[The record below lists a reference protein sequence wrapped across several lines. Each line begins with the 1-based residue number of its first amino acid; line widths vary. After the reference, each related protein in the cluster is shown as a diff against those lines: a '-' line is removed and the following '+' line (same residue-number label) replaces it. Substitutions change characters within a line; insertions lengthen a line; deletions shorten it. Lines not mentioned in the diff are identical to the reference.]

1 MLKPSKPAAPQNMPQ
16 VQTAKEAG
24 QKRQQ
29 GSDEGLQPMPKKQK
43 TVYKALSSSSTEAS
57 SFSEQ
62 SQPVDSIRPAQL
74 DLPKAPAKQ
83 DRRVSASAQ
92 KENQPL
98 NKLRSQPPRHAAS
111 IYATRHASASASGP
125 AKASRSNKTPD
136 ATPNGASAPVQKPT
150 NKREPAG
157 HPQTY
162 SRRRPAHVPPHHD
175 VPVHSQKQRA
185 GSQVLQSKAIAPVVS
200 APSAENSLPRHRTTA
215 KSEAARQ
222 SSRAFD
228 ALLTAMLSQDE
239 ATDFP
244 ILPAKTATAMPN
256 TATAN
261 SNAMGQDD
269 APCVTAASH
278 GVIPVAADTVLGSH
292 KLEIGHSQAAAQA
305 KAIRRQ
311 QPRRT
316 SVQAPENKQGLG
328 AGLFS
333 TQVQVSQ
340 REHACCMHTYEGS
353 CSFKPLK
360 GGCDLQKCVA
370 VSSPNSNQHLEI

>member
-1 MLKPSKPAAPQNMPQ
+1 MSYHVHDKSHDDPVLVQALPPANENVHAISSPVLEPSKPAARQHMPE
-16 VQTAKEAG
+16 VHTAKQAG

-29 GSDEGLQPMPKKQK
+29 GSDQGLQPLPKQQK
-43 TVYKALSSSSTEAS
+43 TVYKALSSSSSTEAS
-57 SFSEQ
+57 SLSEQ
-62 SQPVDSIRPAQL
+62 SQPVDSIRPAQP

-83 DRRVSASAQ
+83 DCKVSASAQ
-92 KENQPL
+92 KENQPV
-98 NKLRSQPPRHAAS
+98 NKLRSQPPGHAAS
-111 IYATRHASASASGP
+111 IYATRHASASAP
-125 AKASRSNKTPD
+125 AKALRSKKTPGSI
-136 ATPNGASAPVQKPT
+136 PNVASAPVQKTT

-162 SRRRPAHVPPHHD
+162 SRKRPAHVQPHHD
-175 VPVHSQKQRA
+175 VPVQSQRRRA
-185 GSQVLQSKAIAPVVS
+185 GSQVPQSKAIAPVVS

-222 SSRAFD
+222 SSKAFD

-239 ATDFP
+239 ATNFP
-244 ILPAKTATAMPN
+244 ILPAKTATVMPN

-261 SNAMGQDD
+261 TNAVGQDD
-269 APCVTAASH
+269 APCMTAASH
-278 GVIPVAADTVLGSH
+278 GVISVAADTVLGSH
-292 KLEIGHSQAAAQA
+292 KLEIGDSQAAAQA

-333 TQVQVSQ
+333 THVQVSQ
-340 REHACCMHTYEGS
+340 RELHAY
-353 CSFKPLK
+353 
-360 GGCDLQKCVA
+360 
-370 VSSPNSNQHLEI
+370 I